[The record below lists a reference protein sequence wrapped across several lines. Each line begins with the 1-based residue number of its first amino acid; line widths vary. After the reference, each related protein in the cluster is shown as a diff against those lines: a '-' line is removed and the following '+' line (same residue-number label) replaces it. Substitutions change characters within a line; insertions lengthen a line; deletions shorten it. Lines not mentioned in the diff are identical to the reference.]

1 MFKDRLKE
9 ARVNAGLSQ
18 GKLAAML
25 GISKQTVS
33 DYERGYS
40 EPDVNKI
47 MKIMKCLNIE
57 ANFLWQD
64 EMAEPTSE
72 EKTISEAAMRL
83 AALYDELDEHGKEL
97 LNIVAD
103 LQVKR
108 MKAAEPKAKRVF
120 VYPTAHDSD
129 VFAKYNAKREVAE
142 LANQCEEIAYNHE
155 SGRE

>member
-25 GISKQTVS
+25 GISKQAVS

-83 AALYDELDEHGKEL
+83 AVLYDELDDHGKEL

-103 LQVKR
+103 LQEKR
-108 MKAAEPKAKRVF
+108 MKETTAQKSRRV
-120 VYPTAHDSD
+120 PIIGT
-129 VFAKYNAKREVAE
+129 
-142 LANQCEEIAYNHE
+142 AYND
-155 SGRE
+155 GRIETKVAATREQRELEEDAVETEVLT